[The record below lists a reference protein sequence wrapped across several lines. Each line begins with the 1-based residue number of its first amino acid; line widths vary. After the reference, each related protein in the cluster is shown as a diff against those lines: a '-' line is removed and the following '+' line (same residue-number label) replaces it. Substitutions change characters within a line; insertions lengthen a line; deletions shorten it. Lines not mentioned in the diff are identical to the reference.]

1 MFSSLNDL
9 FSVFASDLLPIF
21 LIAGAGFALARWLK
35 ASVVTLTHVVFYALL
50 PCFAF
55 RLLISSVATGR
66 RFGMMVLLAVL
77 VMVTMAA
84 VGALLSLALRLSRA
98 ESTVFLLVVMFSNG
112 GNYGLPVVS
121 FAFGED
127 ALSYGTVFF
136 LTGSVL
142 TNTVGAF
149 LAAAGRRSLRTA
161 ATSVLK
167 MPAIYGMV
175 AAGIV
180 LATGMTVP
188 TAVLRPVS
196 MLSDAALPLMILVL
210 GMQLERASS
219 PKRPALVAAAV
230 CVSLLVAPLV
240 ALGLTSMF
248 DVTGA
253 ARQAVV
259 VLSSMPVA
267 VATTILAVEFDASP
281 DFVTGAV
288 FLSTLLSP
296 ITLTP
301 LIAYLR

>member
-1 MFSSLNDL
+1 L

-21 LIAGAGFALARWLK
+21 VIAGAGFALARWLN
-35 ASVVTLTHVVFYALL
+35 ASAVTLTHVVFYALL

-66 RFGMMVLLAVL
+66 QFGLMVLLAVL
-77 VMVTMAA
+77 VMLAMAA
-84 VGALLSLALRLSRA
+84 VGALLSLVLRLSRA
-98 ESTVFLLVVMFSNG
+98 ESTVLLLVVMFSNG

-161 ATSVLK
+161 ATSMLR
-167 MPAIYGMV
+167 MPAIYGMIG
-175 AAGIV
+175 AGVV
-180 LATGMTVP
+180 LATGIAVP
-188 TAVLRPVS
+188 TPLLRPVT
-196 MLSDAALPLMILVL
+196 MLSDAALPVMILVL
-210 GMQLERASS
+210 GMQLERASA
-219 PKRPALVAAAV
+219 PKRLGLVAAAV

-240 ALGLTSMF
+240 ALGLTSLF
-248 DVTGA
+248 HVTGA

-281 DFVTGAV
+281 DFVTSAV

>member
-1 MFSSLNDL
+1 
-9 FSVFASDLLPIF
+9 
-21 LIAGAGFALARWLK
+21 
-35 ASVVTLTHVVFYALL
+35 
-50 PCFAF
+50 
-55 RLLISSVATGR
+55 
-66 RFGMMVLLAVL
+66 
-77 VMVTMAA
+77 
-84 VGALLSLALRLSRA
+84 
-98 ESTVFLLVVMFSNG
+98 VFLLVVMFSNG

-175 AAGIV
+175 AAGVV
-180 LATGMTVP
+180 LATGIPVP
-188 TAVLRPVS
+188 TPLLRPIT

-281 DFVTGAV
+281 DFVTSAV

-301 LIAYLR
+301 LITYLR

>member
-1 MFSSLNDL
+1 MNDL

-21 LIAGAGFALARWLK
+21 VIAGAGFALARWLK
-35 ASVVTLTHVVFYALL
+35 ASAVTLTHVVFYALL

-66 RFGMMVLLAVL
+66 QFGLMVLLAL
-77 VMVTMAA
+77 IVMLAMAA
-84 VGALLSLALRLSRA
+84 VGVLLSLALRLSRA

-112 GNYGLPVVS
+112 GNYRLPVVS

-175 AAGIV
+175 AAGVV
-180 LATGMTVP
+180 LATGITVP
-188 TAVLRPVS
+188 TPLLRPVT

-210 GMQLERASS
+210 GMQLERASA
-219 PKRPALVAAAV
+219 PRRPALVAAAV

-240 ALGLTSMF
+240 ALGLTSIF

-281 DFVTGAV
+281 DFVTSAV